1 MRRIRFKDIMRRNLW
16 KRKKALLCGSV
27 LVLFAALIAF
37 GFMTAGENGSFGGDL
52 LEDAVGFCMQYVG
65 VA

>member
-1 MRRIRFKDIMRRNLW
+1 MEK
-16 KRKKALLCGSV
+16 KKALLCGSV
-27 LVLFAALIAF
+27 LVLFAAFMAL
-37 GFMTAGENGSFGGDL
+37 GFMTAGENGFPGGDL

>member
-1 MRRIRFKDIMRRNLW
+1 ME
-16 KRKKALLCGSV
+16 KKKTLLCGSV
-27 LVLFAALIAF
+27 LVLFAALMAF

>member
-1 MRRIRFKDIMRRNLW
+1 MEK
-16 KRKKALLCGSV
+16 LCGSV
-27 LVLFAALIAF
+27 LVLFAALMAF